1 MRKILIRFT
10 LFFVTIMLLI
20 MCTIFLLQYME
31 KKKMQKQG
39 NELIIK
45 IEEYRLRNKK
55 LPENVSELGIDECE
69 GSGPFYE
76 KIDSTSYRVFFNIGF
91 DDSFIYDSKI
101 REWKY

>member
-1 MRKILIRFT
+1 MKQSRYPQKQIKQQNRFLLKMKKINMRKILIRST

-45 IEEYRLRNKK
+45 IEEYRLQNKK

-69 GSGPFYE
+69 GFR
-76 KIDSTSYRVFFNIGF
+76 TFL
-91 DDSFIYDSKI
+91 
-101 REWKY
+101 